1 MNLPHLAQRLFN
13 TPLALHPSKAEVIMA
28 SVMDR
33 FGISKIESSLAM
45 DDDWYGYDD
54 NRGRESRSDPG
65 YDNVL
70 GVAVIPICGTLVQK
84 LGIPTGRAWTRDP
97 KAVQAAVLRA
107 IAASFQRSDNDA
119 LALLR
124 GAFPKTATIMLT
136 EWEKTLGLPDDCSIG
151 EVDTI
156 AKRQSAIVSK
166 LISTGGQSK
175 SYFISIAAAMG
186 YTISIKEYRQAR
198 AGLSVCGDGL
208 NGDDWP
214 FVWLVEAEDTTITY
228 ARAGLSYCGDPLR
241 SWGNR
246 QLECRINAL
255 APSYTLVK
263 FGYIYFGFN
272 DEGVYE
278 VTPEFARIFDIAS
291 GYV

>member
-1 MNLPHLAQRLFN
+1 MSLF
-13 TPLALHPSKAEVIMA
+13 TVDDYRQALQALIPS
-28 SVMDR
+28 
-33 FGISKIESSLAM
+33 
-45 DDDWYGYDD
+45 
-54 NRGRESRSDPG
+54 
-65 YDNVL
+65 
-70 GVAVIPICGTLVQK
+70 
-84 LGIPTGRAWTRDP
+84 GRAWPRASDT
-97 KAVQAAVLRA
+97 VQASVLQA
-107 IAASFQRSDNDA
+107 LAASFQRSDGEA
-119 LALLR
+119 TGLLS
-124 GAFPKTATIMLT
+124 GSLPKTATIMLP
-136 EWEKTLGLPDDCSIG
+136 EWESALGLPDDCSIG

-156 AKRQSAIVSK
+156 AKRQNAIVSK

-175 SYFISIAAAMG
+175 SYFIGIAAAMG
-186 YTISIKEYRQAR
+186 YTIDIKEYRQAR